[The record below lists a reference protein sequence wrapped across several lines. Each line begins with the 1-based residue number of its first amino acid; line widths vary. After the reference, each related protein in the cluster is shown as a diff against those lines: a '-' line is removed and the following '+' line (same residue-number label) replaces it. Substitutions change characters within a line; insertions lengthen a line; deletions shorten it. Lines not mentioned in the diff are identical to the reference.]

1 MAVKLED
8 KVNVEAPSTAFPY
21 GNIKDNSGAND
32 GTPVDKAVYADMHQF
47 FERLMDV
54 AGVTHNDLPESE
66 TNTFQYITALQS
78 LISGFV
84 QDKEYTEIPD
94 IDISSTTIGVSITD
108 LWTRVGFF
116 KRGEECTIL
125 GFLRFDTD
133 GSFTSSNSVRII
145 LSNTGLVPLITGFA
159 AVTAIEKLS
168 SYEHIPAEIEIQP
181 DMDMFIHAPVGSFLA
196 NRQYH
201 IQIQITVRATV

>member
-78 LISGFV
+78 MIGDTMTEVYEASWDMNADASKDISIPAAPSGYEFFSIGSVTIRTNVLYPEIHSFSTNYDTAGTSLIPSGRYYYSGASGFLTALRSADSFFV
-84 QDKEYTEIPD
+84 TNADFAAATLY
-94 IDISSTTIGVSITD
+94 VSVI
-108 LWTRVGFF
+108 F
-116 KRGEECTIL
+116 KR
-125 GFLRFDTD
+125 
-133 GSFTSSNSVRII
+133 V
-145 LSNTGLVPLITGFA
+145 
-159 AVTAIEKLS
+159 
-168 SYEHIPAEIEIQP
+168 
-181 DMDMFIHAPVGSFLA
+181 
-196 NRQYH
+196 
-201 IQIQITVRATV
+201 